1 MKRKLAIF
9 ILLIWMLPVCAWAAD
24 YLVPVGTL
32 VGLQLR
38 TDTITVAA
46 FDEASGSAARD
57 AGLKIGDCITAVNG
71 TPAQSID
78 QIKDLLQKCTAPVVL
93 SVTRGSR
100 RLTLHLTP
108 RQTESGAVLGVYLR
122 QGISGIGTV
131 TWYDPETK
139 QFAALGHGVST
150 GKEGLFRLVSGEIYP
165 AEVYSVQ
172 KGKSGQ
178 PGLLK
183 GQALSHAPIGALSA
197 NTPRGIFGTTSTGFS
212 GSAVPVGQWDALHT
226 GPATIL
232 ATVRQGPPQ
241 EYSVEIL
248 KIYPKDRTTHRN
260 FLLKVTDPSLI
271 NQTGGIVQGMSGSP
285 ILQDGKLIGAVTH
298 VLVNDPTCGY
308 GIFIENML
316 EAAG

>member
-9 ILLIWMLPVCAWAAD
+9 ILLIWMLPVCARAAD

-78 QIKDLLQKCTAPVVL
+78 QIKDLLQKSTAPVVL

-165 AEVYSVQ
+165 AEVFSVQ
-172 KGKSGQ
+172 KGTSGTLPRPHRCAQ
-178 PGLLK
+178 R
-183 GQALSHAPIGALSA
+183 QHAPGDFRDNQHRLLRLRR
-197 NTPRGIFGTTSTGFS
+197 PRRAMGCPAYRPRHHSRHR
-212 GSAVPVGQWDALHT
+212 PP
-226 GPATIL
+226 GPAAGVFCGNSENISQRPHNPQKFSPESHRPGPDKSNRRYRTGNVRFANL
-232 ATVRQGPPQ
+232 AGRQ
-241 EYSVEIL
+241 
-248 KIYPKDRTTHRN
+248 THRRRN
-260 FLLKVTDPSLI
+260 PCF
-271 NQTGGIVQGMSGSP
+271 
-285 ILQDGKLIGAVTH
+285 GK
-298 VLVNDPTCGY
+298 
-308 GIFIENML
+308 
-316 EAAG
+316 

>member
-9 ILLIWMLPVCAWAAD
+9 ILLIWMLPVCARAAD

-165 AEVYSVQ
+165 AEVFSVQ

-178 PGLLK
+178 PGLL
-183 GQALSHAPIGALSA
+183 L
-197 NTPRGIFGTTSTGFS
+197 
-212 GSAVPVGQWDALHT
+212 
-226 GPATIL
+226 
-232 ATVRQGPPQ
+232 
-241 EYSVEIL
+241 
-248 KIYPKDRTTHRN
+248 
-260 FLLKVTDPSLI
+260 SLI
-271 NQTGGIVQGMSGSP
+271 HI
-285 ILQDGKLIGAVTH
+285 
-298 VLVNDPTCGY
+298 
-308 GIFIENML
+308 
-316 EAAG
+316 

>member
-9 ILLIWMLPVCAWAAD
+9 ILLIWMLPVCARAAD

-78 QIKDLLQKCTAPVVL
+78 QIKDLLQKCTTPVVL

-165 AEVYSVQ
+165 AEVFSVQ

-212 GSAVPVGQWDALHT
+212 G
-226 GPATIL
+226 
-232 ATVRQGPPQ
+232 
-241 EYSVEIL
+241 
-248 KIYPKDRTTHRN
+248 
-260 FLLKVTDPSLI
+260 
-271 NQTGGIVQGMSGSP
+271 M
-285 ILQDGKLIGAVTH
+285 
-298 VLVNDPTCGY
+298 
-308 GIFIENML
+308 
-316 EAAG
+316 

>member
-1 MKRKLAIF
+1 
-9 ILLIWMLPVCAWAAD
+9 MLPVCARAAD

-78 QIKDLLQKCTAPVVL
+78 QVKDLLQKCTAPVVL

-131 TWYDPETK
+131 TWYAPETK

-150 GKEGLFRLVSGEIYP
+150 GKEGLFRLVEQAGEIIPQLLHVEHGVPLAFEHIHIGVVEGVVELAQLLPGGGRP
-165 AEVYSVQ
+165 ALQ
-172 KGKSGQ
+172 AAHQSGVGQ
-178 PGLLK
+178 
-183 GQALSHAPIGALSA
+183 QALAQHDLADVREAGGERRAVL
-197 NTPRGIFGTTSTGFS
+197 R
-212 GSAVPVGQWDALHT
+212 AVPVHDLFR
-226 GPATIL
+226 
-232 ATVRQGPPQ
+232 RQGKIQLMGQGSQCAALPHQNGMEDAIPAGVQ
-241 EYSVEIL
+241 HRLQRVSVIG
-248 KIYPKDRTTHRN
+248 RRHHRR
-260 FLLKVTDPSLI
+260 
-271 NQTGGIVQGMSGSP
+271 
-285 ILQDGKLIGAVTH
+285 
-298 VLVNDPTCGY
+298 
-308 GIFIENML
+308 
-316 EAAG
+316 

>member
-9 ILLIWMLPVCAWAAD
+9 ILLIWMLPVCARAAD

-165 AEVYSVQ
+165 ARSFPSKKGNPASRVCSRVRHSPTPPSVRSVPTRPE
-172 KGKSGQ
+172 GFSGQ
-178 PGLLK
+178 P
-183 GQALSHAPIGALSA
+183 APASPAPPSPSGNGMPCIPAPPPFSPPSA
-197 NTPRGIFGTTSTGFS
+197 RARRRS
-212 GSAVPVGQWDALHT
+212 
-226 GPATIL
+226 IL
-232 ATVRQGPPQ
+232 W
-241 EYSVEIL
+241 
-248 KIYPKDRTTHRN
+248 K
-260 FLLKVTDPSLI
+260 F
-271 NQTGGIVQGMSGSP
+271 
-285 ILQDGKLIGAVTH
+285 
-298 VLVNDPTCGY
+298 
-308 GIFIENML
+308 
-316 EAAG
+316 